1 MGAFVDLL
9 VRSVPII
16 IGGGAVQFAI
26 FLMRRRGELR
36 QLDSAA
42 KKTDVEGDAIVVAS
56 AAQSL
61 ALAGQI
67 RDLAAARASEVEQEL
82 VKVRARLAEAEAE
95 IVLLRREV
103 QKLKGA
109 AAEEKSGGLAS
120 P

>member
-1 MGAFVDLL
+1 MSGFVDLL
-9 VRSVPII
+9 VRSVPIV
-16 IGGGAVQFAI
+16 IGGGTVQFAI
-26 FLMRRRGELR
+26 FLIRRRGELR
-36 QLDSAA
+36 QLDSAV

-67 RDLAAARASEVEQEL
+67 RDQAAARAAEVEQEL

-95 IVLLRREV
+95 IILLRREV
-103 QKLKGA
+103 QKLKGLPV
-109 AAEEKSGGLAS
+109 EGGG